1 MNKGPTNLQIPQKP
15 ESLESRQTDCTPKKS
30 VAQCERCINGDQ
42 CIEGFCCPYMKLC
55 IPSSTTRCWGPIDKF
70 ADCTPRCYD
79 NMDQN
84 SCSCSNSD
92 FPEKW
97 PKPTCPGKFGM

>member
-1 MNKGPTNLQIPQKP
+1 MVTSRGCAIPMLMVGFKDIGLTEAGCKTVGETEFCLCEGDLCNGPTNLQIPQKP

-55 IPSSTTRCWGPIDKF
+55 IPSSTT
-70 ADCTPRCYD
+70 
-79 NMDQN
+79 
-84 SCSCSNSD
+84 
-92 FPEKW
+92 
-97 PKPTCPGKFGM
+97 